1 MESPADRYAA
11 AKRRADDEKSAL
23 HEFRGLYEF
32 ELDDFQ
38 VEACRALESG
48 QGILVAAPT
57 GSGKTIV
64 GEFAVHLALRSGRKC
79 FYTAPIKALSNQKFH
94 DLVERYGANNVG
106 LLTGDNSVNGEAPVV
121 VMTTEVLRNMLY
133 AKSHTLE
140 GLAYVVMDEVH
151 YLADRFRGAVWEE
164 VIIHLPEHVDV
175 VALSATV
182 SNAEEFGEWLG
193 EVRGATAIVVE
204 EHRPVPLWQHVMAGD
219 RLYDL
224 FADDP
229 QTVLNPEL
237 VRLAREDERAMR
249 SGDGNRRPQRG
260 GKRPRNRNSPL
271 RFEVVERLN
280 RERLLPAINFIF
292 SRVGCDAAV
301 DQVLAAGLRL
311 TNNEERDRI
320 RAIVEERCVDL
331 PQEDLTVLGYLDWLD
346 GLERGFAAHHA
357 GMLPTFKETV
367 EHLFQLGLVKVVFAT
382 ETLALG
388 INMPARTVVLEKLVK
403 WNGETHA
410 DITPGE
416 YTQLTGRAGRR
427 GIDVEGNAVVVWHQ
441 GFDPGALAGLASTRT
456 YPLKSSFGVSYNM
469 AVNLVGSVGHH
480 AAREIL
486 ETSFAQFQADRAVVG
501 MATQVRRQENAL
513 DGYRDSMSC
522 HLGDFEEYAELRR
535 RLSDREKEIARDGAI
550 QRRATAAASLA
561 ALKPGDVIMVPT
573 GRRSGVAV
581 VIDPGLSEKDEPRPT
596 VLTLDRQVRR
606 LSVVDFPTP
615 VDPLESIRI
624 PKLFNPRSAN
634 SRRELAGRLKDT
646 VGDLRIERPRKA
658 RGAAGD
664 DEQILEMRKQIRQHP
679 CHGCDEREDH
689 ARWAER
695 YYRLLRETRGLERR
709 VETRT
714 NSIARQFDR
723 VCAILARLGY
733 LSSDSDDASVTD
745 SGRMLQRLYAE
756 LDLVAAECVRSG
768 LWKGLS
774 PAELAACASVLV
786 YESRQSEDTQ
796 PPKLPTG
803 QVREVLAETMQI
815 WSDLR
820 ELEAEERVHFLREPD
835 MGFAWAAFRWSSGG
849 RLDSVLRDV
858 DLAAGDF
865 VRCCKQ
871 LADLLG
877 QIADA
882 AGSASDPDSVELARV
897 ARQAVDSVKRGVV
910 AFTSV

>member
-1 MESPADRYAA
+1 M
-11 AKRRADDEKSAL
+11 
-23 HEFRGLYEF
+23 
-32 ELDDFQ
+32 
-38 VEACRALESG
+38 
-48 QGILVAAPT
+48 AAPT

-94 DLVERYGANNVG
+94 DLVERYGAHNVG
-106 LLTGDNSVNGEAPVV
+106 LLTGDNSVNGDAPVV

-133 AKSHTLE
+133 AHSSTLD

-193 EVRGATAIVVE
+193 EVRGATTIVVE

-219 RLYDL
+219 RLFDL
-224 FADDP
+224 FADDQ

-237 VRLAREDERAMR
+237 VRLAREEDRNSR
-249 SGDGNRRPQRG
+249 SGADNRRPGRG
-260 GKRPRNRNSPL
+260 GKRPRNRNVPM
-271 RFEVVERLN
+271 RYEVVERLN

-311 TNNEERDRI
+311 TSNEERERI
-320 RAIVEERCVDL
+320 REIVEDRCADL

-501 MATQVRRQENAL
+501 MATQVRRQESAL
-513 DGYRDSMSC
+513 DGYRESMSC

-550 QRRATAAASLA
+550 KRRASAAASLA
-561 ALKPGDVIMVPT
+561 VLKPGDVIMVPT

-581 VIDPGLSEKDEPRPT
+581 VIDPGLSDKDEPRPT

-606 LSVVDFPTP
+606 LSVVDFPQP
-615 VDPLESIRI
+615 VDPLERIRI

-634 SRRELAGRLKDT
+634 SRRDLANRLKET
-646 VGDLRIERPRKA
+646 VGDLRVERPRKTA
-658 RGAAGD
+658 TGD
-664 DEQILEMRKQIRQHP
+664 DQQILELRKQIRQHP
-679 CHGCDEREDH
+679 CHGCDQREDH

-695 YYRLLRETRGLERR
+695 YHRLLRETRGLERR

-733 LSSDSDDASVTD
+733 LSSDSDDAQVTQ
-745 SGRMLQRLYAE
+745 SGRLLQRLYAE
-756 LDLVAAECVRSG
+756 LDLVAAECLRSG
-768 LWKGLS
+768 LWKDLT

-786 YESRQSEDTQ
+786 FEARQTEETT
-796 PPKLPTG
+796 PPRLPTG
-803 QVREVLAETMQI
+803 RVRDVISETSSI
-815 WSDLR
+815 WSELR
-820 ELEAEERVHFLREPD
+820 ELESEERVHFLREPD
-835 MGFAWAAFRWSSGG
+835 AGFAWAAFRWASGG

-865 VRCCKQ
+865 VRWCKQ

-882 AGSASDPDSVELARV
+882 AGSGSDPDSQALARV
-897 ARQAVDSVKRGVV
+897 AREAVDSVKRGVV
-910 AFTSV
+910 AFSSV